1 MIFFIFFLFSTKFDI
16 LILYNFVWVRK
27 MSHFNEAFI
36 NFTWVLLPVV
46 VFLIYEVYNENINKR
61 KNDLAMEFCLL
72 SSLYLMFRFGSF
84 KNVYIFSIVFDFV
97 ILIFYIKG
105 KRLSGLIISIFMILV
120 YYKLGLNILIFIFK
134 LITYFVFRLLCKSK
148 KNFLLLSYVSGFTFL
163 IVSCF
168 LRNIYIKL
176 LFEYLVYYSV
186 CYIIILFLIKAEK
199 IIEINIS
206 YKELMRESQL
216 RESLFKISHEIK
228 NPIAVCKGYL
238 DMFDVNNIDDFKKY
252 IPIIKSEVDKTLN
265 LLHDFSACKKV
276 NLDLDIVDVSLL
288 IEDITNNFKLM
299 FDNRNIDFY
308 VDIPDDEIYI
318 YGDYNRLNQVFLNII
333 KNSIEAIDYDKKS
346 FIRVSVDILDKVV
359 KITIE
364 DNGVGMNDYVLS
376 KISEPFYTTKP
387 NGTGLGVLLSNEII
401 GAHNGSIDYES
412 EEGVGTIV
420 VITLP
425 LY

>member
-1 MIFFIFFLFSTKFDI
+1 
-16 LILYNFVWVRK
+16 
-27 MSHFNEAFI
+27 MS
-36 NFTWVLLPVV
+36 
-46 VFLIYEVYNENINKR
+46 
-61 KNDLAMEFCLL
+61 
-72 SSLYLMFRFGSF
+72 
-84 KNVYIFSIVFDFV
+84 
-97 ILIFYIKG
+97 
-105 KRLSGLIISIFMILV
+105 
-120 YYKLGLNILIFIFK
+120 
-134 LITYFVFRLLCKSK
+134 
-148 KNFLLLSYVSGFTFL
+148 
-163 IVSCF
+163 
-168 LRNIYIKL
+168 
-176 LFEYLVYYSV
+176 
-186 CYIIILFLIKAEK
+186 YIIILFLIKAEK

-346 FIRVSVDILDKVV
+346 FIRVSVDVFDKVV
-359 KITIE
+359 KVTIE

-401 GAHNGSIDYES
+401 SAHNGSIDYES

>member
-1 MIFFIFFLFSTKFDI
+1 
-16 LILYNFVWVRK
+16 

-61 KNDLAMEFCLL
+61 KNDLAMDFCLL

-84 KNVYIFSIVFDFV
+84 NNVYIFSIVFDFV

-134 LITYFVFRLLCKSK
+134 LLTYFVFRLLCKSK

-346 FIRVSVDILDKVV
+346 FIRVSVAVLDKVV
-359 KITIE
+359 KVTIE

-401 GAHNGSIDYES
+401 SAHNGSIDYES